1 MRQEGMCERTPCRS
15 RISLSN
21 NCIRSRG
28 DHIVPNMNDAFPHL
42 KKKPEVSHFVHFA
55 ITISDYADKEREWTF

>member
-1 MRQEGMCERTPCRS
+1 
-15 RISLSN
+15 
-21 NCIRSRG
+21 
-28 DHIVPNMNDAFPHL
+28 MNDAFPHL